1 MNNRIEDNNVTG
13 NNYGIYAPSG
23 AYGNLVV
30 RNSASGNTV
39 INGDYMMATSGGG
52 DHCGAILDSTQLGES
67 FSNSNPWANFK
78 F

>member
-13 NNYGIYAPSG
+13 NNYGILVPG
-23 AYGNLVV
+23 GFYGNLIV

-39 INGDYMMATSGGG
+39 MDYMTATSGGG
-52 DHCGAILDSTQLGES
+52 DHYGAILDPNGLGES